1 VWADIG
7 RSVRACVLTSG
18 DPAVPLNTC
27 YVARCPSPEDA
38 RALCALLNSSLAS
51 AWLSVIA
58 EQARGGYRRY
68 LGWTMS
74 LLPIPRRWGECRS
87 RLAAVGRSDV
97 AADELLDAVIEAY
110 GVARKD
116 VEPLLTWAAD

>member
-1 VWADIG
+1 V
-7 RSVRACVLTSG
+7 
-18 DPAVPLNTC
+18 
-27 YVARCPSPEDA
+27 
-38 RALCALLNSSLAS
+38 
-51 AWLSVIA
+51 
-58 EQARGGYRRY
+58 
-68 LGWTMS
+68 
-74 LLPIPRRWGECRS
+74 CRS